1 MYEEA
6 SCMMKKVISLI
17 LIAAMAF
24 TIVPAVTAQSQT
36 TFTDVPSTHWAAS
49 AIAEAVQAGY
59 VSGYPDGTFKPDQVV
74 TREEFIK
81 MAVEAFGL
89 DTSRYTAP
97 DMWSLPYLA
106 AAVENGWIASDEYDK
121 RKDKLIPPE
130 GYKDRG
136 ARIASFQKKDGNLMT
151 IFADTA
157 HYPMPRH
164 EMAKVAINALGKS
177 VENTGKDWEYKNAVM
192 RQAVNLGLIHGM
204 GNGNLAPDGTT
215 TRAQAVV
222 VIQRMLTLKNGG
234 TLPVSDDAKDSASK
248 ERDPWG
254 RVIRTTNLPK
264 NASDFPYILEGIPNE
279 MYEMPLYRPTDQEQ
293 YNKTPKDVFD
303 GGYFTKEGLDISL
316 ARVEKALNLI
326 LNVDYK
332 TIDPEAWGKELAENQ
347 RGGPL
352 IQDYINAQY
361 AKWVIENK
369 IQIEGTA
376 EVEPSMIYENRLGTF
391 VRAKVKFRIN
401 NYDKMTNELL
411 YDPYL
416 KLVYENNEKYR
427 LKKGIWYE
435 GYADIEFSTVTLGE
449 EVSNTYGLS
458 VEASLF
464 RWSTFNGVN
473 YGFK

>member
-1 MYEEA
+1 MRSKIVSFA
-6 SCMMKKVISLI
+6 
-17 LIAAMAF
+17 LIATFVFGIVQPGAF
-24 TIVPAVTAQSQT
+24 AADSQT
-36 TFTDVPSTHWAAS
+36 TFIDVPQSHWAAS

-89 DTSRYTAP
+89 DTSRYKAP

-106 AAVENGWIASDEYDK
+106 AAVENGWIAPDEYDY

-136 ARIASFQKKDGNLMT
+136 ARMASFQKKDGNLLS
-151 IFADTA
+151 IYADTA

-234 TLPVSDDAKDSASK
+234 TLPVDPSAQEAAKKDY
-248 ERDPWG
+248 DPWG
-254 RVIRTTNLPK
+254 RTIRTTNLPK

-279 MYEMPLYRPTDQEQ
+279 MYEMPFIWTHSKSFQ
-293 YNKTPKDVFD
+293 TPKQFAET
-303 GGYFTKEGLDISL
+303 GEFTKEDLDQVLERI
-316 ARVEKALNLI
+316 EKAYHMI
-326 LNVDYK
+326 LNVDYRA
-332 TIDPEAWGKELAENQ
+332 IDPETWGKELRKLQASGNPVLEQ
-347 RGGPL
+347 RN
-352 IQDYINAQY
+352 IEY
-361 AKWVIENK
+361 AKWVVENK
-369 IQIEGTA
+369 ISIEGYIDA
-376 EVEPSMIYENRLGTF
+376 EPSMAYVADGSGWF
-391 VRAKVKFRIN
+391 VRAKFKFKIN
-401 NYDKMTNELL
+401 SYDKKSNKLL
-411 YDPYL
+411 YDYL
-416 KLVYENNEKYR
+416 FEEFYREGGFFDFEK
-427 LKKGIWYE
+427 GVWNE
-435 GYADIEFSTVTLGE
+435 GYTDIMFATNHYGGNPADSASINA
-449 EVSNTYGLS
+449 NT
-458 VEASLF
+458 SLF
-464 RWSTFNGVN
+464 MNYVINGRYVGPSSN
-473 YGFK
+473 

>member
-1 MYEEA
+1 
-6 SCMMKKVISLI
+6 MMKKVISLI

-81 MAVEAFGL
+81 MTVEAFGL
-89 DTSRYTAP
+89 DTSRYKLVSL
-97 DMWSLPYLA
+97 WSLPYLA
-106 AAVENGWIASDEYDK
+106 AAIENGWIAPDEYDK

-136 ARIASFQKKDGNLMT
+136 ARMASFQKKDGNLLS
-151 IFADTA
+151 IYADTA

-234 TLPVSDDAKDSASK
+234 TLPVDPSAQEAAKKDY
-248 ERDPWG
+248 DPWG

-264 NASDFPYILEGIPNE
+264 NASNYPYILEGIPNE
-279 MYEMPLYRPTDQEQ
+279 MYELPFYLTDYEDFE
-293 YNKTPKDVFD
+293 TPKQVFD
-303 GGYFTKEGLDISL
+303 KGYFVKEGLDISL

-352 IQDYINAQY
+352 IQDYLNAQY
-361 AKWVIENK
+361 AKWVVENK

-376 EVEPSMIYENRLGTF
+376 KVEPSMIYSNTLGWF
-391 VRAKVKFRIN
+391 VRTKVKFRIN

-473 YGFK
+473 YGFE

>member
-1 MYEEA
+1 
-6 SCMMKKVISLI
+6 MMKKVISLI

-106 AAVENGWIASDEYDK
+106 VAVENGWIAPDEYDY

-136 ARIASFQKKDGNLMT
+136 ARIASFQKKDGNFMT

-192 RQAVNLGLIHGM
+192 RQAVNLGIIHGM

-234 TLPVSDDAKDSASK
+234 TLPVDPSAQEAAKKDY
-248 ERDPWG
+248 DPWG

-264 NASDFPYILEGIPNE
+264 NASNYPYILEGIPNE
-279 MYEMPLYRPTDQEQ
+279 MYELQFYYEDPNNKVWETKNAAYLFANNGHF
-293 YNKTPKDVFD
+293 NKT
-303 GGYFTKEGLDISL
+303 TLDKWMANMSKYYN
-316 ARVEKALNLI
+316 AI
-326 LNVDYK
+326 LNVDYR
-332 TIDPEAWGKELAENQ
+332 TIDQKWADT
-347 RGGPL
+347 L
-352 IQDYINAQY
+352 IEVFTGEDGTFYTDSSTTKQQMIQYINDYIDWVKKNKIVIKGTFKPEPTIVLHSGVLYDFRAQVEFTIVDY
-361 AKWVIENK
+361 KENK
-369 IQIEGTA
+369 NILFGPDYGATNLH
-376 EVEPSMIYENRLGTF
+376 EVVF
-391 VRAKVKFRIN
+391 
-401 NYDKMTNELL
+401 
-411 YDPYL
+411 
-416 KLVYENNEKYR
+416 EKGYTY
-427 LKKGIWYE
+427 K
-435 GYADIEFSTVTLGE
+435 GYADIGMEYLGFPSPNLY
-449 EVSNTYGLS
+449 VAAASIRYGYTTHYEKIP
-458 VEASLF
+458 V
-464 RWSTFNGVN
+464 
-473 YGFK
+473 K

>member
-264 NASDFPYILEGIPNE
+264 NASDFSYILEGIPNE
-279 MYEMPLYRPTDQEQ
+279 MYEMPFYLTDYEDFE
-293 YNKTPKDVFD
+293 TPKQVFD
-303 GGYFTKEGLDISL
+303 KGYFVKEGLDVSL
-316 ARVEKALNLI
+316 ARVEKALNMI

-352 IQDYINAQY
+352 IQDYLNAQY
-361 AKWVIENK
+361 AKWVVENK

-376 EVEPSMIYENRLGTF
+376 KVEPSMIYSNTLGWF
-391 VRAKVKFRIN
+391 VRTKVKFRIN

-411 YDPYL
+411 YDEMF
-416 KLVYENNEKYR
+416 KLTYGTNEKLN

-435 GYADIEFSTVTLGE
+435 GYADIKFSTTTLGKD
-449 EVSNTYGLS
+449 VSDTYGLS
-458 VEASLF
+458 VSASLF

>member
-1 MYEEA
+1 
-6 SCMMKKVISLI
+6 MMKKVISLI
-17 LIAAMAF
+17 VIAAMAF

-36 TFTDVPSTHWAAS
+36 TFTDVPSTYWAAS

-89 DTSRYTAP
+89 DTSRYKLVSL
-97 DMWSLPYLA
+97 WSLPYLA
-106 AAVENGWIASDEYDK
+106 AAIENGWIAPDEYDK

-136 ARIASFQKKDGNLMT
+136 ARMASFQKKDGNLLS
-151 IFADTA
+151 IYADTA

-264 NASDFPYILEGIPNE
+264 NASDFPYILEDIPNE
-279 MYEMPLYRPTDQEQ
+279 MYEMPFYLTDYEDFE
-293 YNKTPKDVFD
+293 TPKQVFD
-303 GGYFTKEGLDISL
+303 KGYFVKEGLDVSL
-316 ARVEKALNLI
+316 ARVEKALNMI

-361 AKWVIENK
+361 AKWVVENK

-376 EVEPSMIYENRLGTF
+376 KVEPTMVYKNILGWF
-391 VRAKVKFRIN
+391 VRTKVKFRIN

-427 LKKGIWYE
+427 LKKGVWYE
-435 GYADIEFSTVTLGE
+435 GYADVQFATVTLGE
-449 EVSNTYGLS
+449 EVSHTYGLF
-458 VEASLF
+458 VEGSLF

-473 YGFK
+473 YGFE

>member
-1 MYEEA
+1 
-6 SCMMKKVISLI
+6 MMKKQVAFFLAVIL
-17 LIAAMAF
+17 LM
-24 TIVPAVTAQSQT
+24 TNVPAIAAQSQT
-36 TFTDVPSTHWAAS
+36 FVDVPQKHWASAS
-49 AIAEAVQAGY
+49 IAKAVETGY
-59 VSGYPDGTFKPDQVV
+59 VSGFPDGTFKPDQVV

-89 DTSRYTAP
+89 DTSRYSAASV
-97 DMWSLPYLA
+97 WSFPYLA
-106 AAVENGWIASDEYDK
+106 AAAENGWIAPDEYDK

-130 GYKDRG
+130 GYMNRG
-136 ARIASFQKKDGNLMT
+136 VRMATIQKKDGDLLT
-151 IFADTA
+151 VYADTA

-177 VENTGKDWEYKNAVM
+177 VEKNGKDWEYKNAVM
-192 RQAVNLGLIHGM
+192 KQAVNLGIIQSV
-204 GNGNLAPDGTT
+204 GNGNLDPDGTS

-222 VIQRMLTLKNGG
+222 VIERMLTAKNGG
-234 TLPVSDDAKDSASK
+234 TLPVSEDAKDSASK

-279 MYEMPLYRPTDQEQ
+279 MYEMPFFLSERVDYF
-293 YNKTPKDVFD
+293 KTPKQVFD
-303 GGYFTKEGLDISL
+303 EGYFTKEGLDVSL
-316 ARVEKALNLI
+316 ARVEKALNMI
-326 LNVDYK
+326 LDVDYK
-332 TIDPEAWGKELAENQ
+332 TIDPEVWGKELAENQ

-352 IQDYINAQY
+352 IQDYMNTQY
-361 AKWVIENK
+361 AKWVVENK

-376 EVEPSMIYENRLGTF
+376 KVEPSMVYKNRFGMF
-391 VRAKVKFRIN
+391 VRTKVKFRIN

-449 EVSNTYGLS
+449 NVSDTYGLF

-473 YGFK
+473 YGF